1 MPASSGLIHQPSEG
15 NGGAVMDPIQQPTDS
30 ASSSRTNSEINLTV
44 ATVTVT
50 ATVTPVFSSE
60 AEGNT
65 FKTSHSWPDLAST
78 NSQKKDTYL
87 LKRTSSISSSSH
99 EPRKRCNEQPQDD
112 WETDIVHKLNT
123 GLHTALAPPPVME
136 ELPKPLRENQMA
148 TTVTRG
154 KYYF

>member
-1 MPASSGLIHQPSEG
+1 MPASSDLIHQPSEE
-15 NGGAVMDPIQQPTDS
+15 NGGPVMDPIQNPTDS

-87 LKRTSSISSSSH
+87 LKRTSSISTSSH
-99 EPRKRCNEQPQDD
+99 EPHKRCNEQPHED
-112 WETDIVHKLNT
+112 WETDTVHKLN
-123 GLHTALAPPPVME
+123 HIALAPPPVME
-136 ELPKPLRENQMA
+136 ELPKPPRENQMA
-148 TTVTRG
+148 TTVTCG

>member
-1 MPASSGLIHQPSEG
+1 MPASSGLIHQPSEE
-15 NGGAVMDPIQQPTDS
+15 NGGPVMDPIQNPTDS
-30 ASSSRTNSEINLTV
+30 ASSSRTNSEINLPVVTE
-44 ATVTVT
+44 TVT

-60 AEGNT
+60 FEGNT

-87 LKRTSSISSSSH
+87 LKRTVSISSSSH

-112 WETDIVHKLNT
+112 WDADTVHKLN
-123 GLHTALAPPPVME
+123 HIALAPPPVME
-136 ELPKPLRENQMA
+136 ELPKPPRENQMA